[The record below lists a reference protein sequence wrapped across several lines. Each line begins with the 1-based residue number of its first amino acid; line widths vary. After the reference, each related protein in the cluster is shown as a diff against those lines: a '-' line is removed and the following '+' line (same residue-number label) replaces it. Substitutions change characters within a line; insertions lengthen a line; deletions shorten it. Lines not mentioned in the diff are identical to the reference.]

1 MAFLTI
7 YDAPYELPDAA
18 IIHRLRPYLKFS
30 GIAAAPSAHTTL
42 SSMACVTF
50 VFVFLI
56 QSKFFA
62 FWKIPY
68 SFVP

>member
-1 MAFLTI
+1 M
-7 YDAPYELPDAA
+7 
-18 IIHRLRPYLKFS
+18 KFS
-30 GIAAAPSAHTTL
+30 GITAAPSARTTV

-50 VFVFLI
+50 VFMFVFLI
-56 QSKFFA
+56 QYKFFA